1 MGIAD
6 RRIEDSN
13 LVQAMEKLTP
23 QKIRAAFDAVVK
35 AEAGARLKAY
45 YDSCMRCG
53 MCAQACHFSLSH
65 PDDPSY
71 TPIAKKD
78 QTMWRLIRTDGNVPP
93 EEAGKDLAHLL
104 FYPNVEGKRVV
115 PAKTRKGR

>member
-45 YDSCMRCG
+45 YDSCIGCG
-53 MCAQACHFSLSH
+53 MCAQVCPFHA
-65 PDDPSY
+65 
-71 TPIAKKD
+71 IK
-78 QTMWRLIRTDGNVPP
+78 
-93 EEAGKDLAHLL
+93 
-104 FYPNVEGKRVV
+104 EGVR
-115 PAKTRKGR
+115 A